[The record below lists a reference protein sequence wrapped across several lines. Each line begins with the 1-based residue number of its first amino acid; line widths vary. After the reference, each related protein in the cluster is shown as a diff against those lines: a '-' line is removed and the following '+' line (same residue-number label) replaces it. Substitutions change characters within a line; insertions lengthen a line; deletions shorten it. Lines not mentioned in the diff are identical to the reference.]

1 MIKSIWRAA
10 ANGPQTHFLGVFQ
23 EIFCLQ
29 FSHPST
35 VVIVVVQSLSRVWLF
50 ATPWTTA
57 RQAPLSPTS
66 PRDPIESVMLSNSF
80 IFCHP
85 LLLFLPSF
93 PASGSFPMN
102 RLFPSDGQSIGV
114 SATASVLPMIIQG
127 SFPLGLTDLIS
138 LLSKRLSRVFSS
150 TTIQKHQFF
159 GA

>member
-1 MIKSIWRAA
+1 MSSVLPPIHCCYCCCSVAKSRLI
-10 ANGPQTHFLGVFQ
+10 L
-23 EIFCLQ
+23 
-29 FSHPST
+29 
-35 VVIVVVQSLSRVWLF
+35 
-50 ATPWTTA
+50 
-57 RQAPLSPTS
+57 
-66 PRDPIESVMLSNSF
+66 RDPMDCSTPGSSVPHFSKRLLKLVSIESVMLSKSV
-80 IFCHP
+80 IFCCP

-114 SATASVLPMIIQG
+114 SATASVLPMIIQD

-138 LLSKRLSRVFSS
+138 LLSKRLSSVFSS